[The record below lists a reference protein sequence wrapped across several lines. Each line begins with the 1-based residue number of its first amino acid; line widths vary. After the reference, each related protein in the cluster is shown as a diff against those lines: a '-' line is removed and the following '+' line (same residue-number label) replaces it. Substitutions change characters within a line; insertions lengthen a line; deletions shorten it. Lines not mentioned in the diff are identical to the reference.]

1 MINIGK
7 LNKLKVLKRQGAHIY
22 LESGASG
29 KVLLADKKLPENC
42 QVGDELEVFVYVDYE
57 IPACISSVEPAISRS
72 DAPPENVWERHLAA
86 TAKTPLAQVD
96 DIAWLKV
103 VSLNY
108 VGAFLDWGLPKDL
121 LVPFSEQ
128 HHEMKVGKYY
138 LVKVFLDDKNRIA
151 ATTKID
157 SLLSD
162 ESIYFKAGQ
171 KVSLLIADRTEL
183 GIKAIV
189 NHTHWGML
197 YPNELFQPVT
207 KGQKIEGYIKQIRD
221 DHKIDLTLY
230 QPGYG
235 KVESLT
241 DNILIRLQENKGM
254 MMLSDKSPPEAIY
267 AAFGV
272 SKKVFKQAIGALYK
286 KKLISIDK
294 NTIRLI

>member
-1 MINIGK
+1 MLAIGK
-7 LNKLKVLKRQGAHIY
+7 INSLKVVKKQGADVY
-22 LESGASG
+22 LDNGTSG

-42 QVGDELEVFVYVDYE
+42 QVGDTLDVFVYVDSE
-57 IPACISSVEPAISRS
+57 G
-72 DAPPENVWERHLAA
+72 HLAA
-86 TAKTPLAQVD
+86 TTKTPLAQVD

-128 HHEMKVGKYY
+128 HHEMEVGKSY

-157 SLLSD
+157 RFITD
-162 ESIYFKAGQ
+162 ESVDFEPGQ
-171 KVSLLIADRTEL
+171 KVSLIIADKTEL
-183 GIKAIV
+183 GFKAIV
-189 NHTHWGML
+189 NNTHWGLL
-197 YPNELFQPVT
+197 YQNELFQPL
-207 KGQKIEGYIKQIRD
+207 KRGQKLGGYIKQIRD
-221 DHKIDLTLY
+221 DGKIDLILN

-235 KVESLT
+235 KVISLT
-241 DNILIRLQENKGM
+241 DNILNKLKQNNGTL
-254 MMLSDKSPPEAIY
+254 MLSDKSPPEAIY

-286 KKLISIDK
+286 KQLITIDK
-294 NTIRLI
+294 NGIKLV